1 MHQSKNVMLSKFR
14 SVEWIAIW
22 KSSSLYS
29 QLSPCQTKGPT
40 LFSRSA
46 ARDLKYCKL
55 VYFKVTTQHNIDMP
69 LIIDNIYNK
78 EKVFKIIPNTSPSP
92 TKAKQLVLIFNPVL
106 SQSPWVSLRL
116 GHAHLK
122 CLLQCLGPR
131 ILCWFRERI
140 KIIKK

>member
-1 MHQSKNVMLSKFR
+1 MDKLVLHYLILILCIVRNQNCWNVHQSKNVMPSKYR
-14 SVEWIAIW
+14 SVEWMTIW

-92 TKAKQLVLIFNPVL
+92 TKAKQLLFIWSLTL
-106 SQSPWVSLRL
+106 SLS
-116 GHAHLK
+116 
-122 CLLQCLGPR
+122 
-131 ILCWFRERI
+131 
-140 KIIKK
+140 